1 MPGQNCEKLKSQSRT
16 MWVATPTS
24 RNQASD
30 SLKLM
35 SDKKPPC
42 TKYVEQQCIS
52 KQETEEAMWP

>member
-1 MPGQNCEKLKSQSRT
+1 